1 MGHIL
6 GDPDLGVQ
14 GSTTNSSTIIPG
26 ELSQN
31 MMDEKRVDAASV
43 VINQAGLW
51 VTGGRNFKDEKNS
64 TEIFFLDRPPIRGPD
79 LPRGLFGHSM
89 VQINPNTIYII
100 GGKFGRNQQD
110 FSPFTWIVNNPIISN
125 NINVEFEEGP
135 SLIIPRKEHACA
147 KMEIN
152 GEVFIVVAGGIT
164 NCIDDEEYYGPRSVE
179 ILNFSSPFGQWERGT
194 KKLHWFLNFFSFL

>member
-64 TEIFFLDRPPIRGPD
+64 TEIFFWID
-79 LPRGLFGHSM
+79 LQYEA
-89 VQINPNTIYII
+89 QIC
-100 GGKFGRNQQD
+100 Q
-110 FSPFTWIVNNPIISN
+110 
-125 NINVEFEEGP
+125 
-135 SLIIPRKEHACA
+135 
-147 KMEIN
+147 
-152 GEVFIVVAGGIT
+152 EVFLVT
-164 NCIDDEEYYGPRSVE
+164 P
-179 ILNFSSPFGQWERGT
+179 
-194 KKLHWFLNFFSFL
+194 WFK

>member
-51 VTGGRNFKDEKNS
+51 VTGGRNFKDENDQLSSAVKLAADFIYG
-64 TEIFFLDRPPIRGPD
+64 EFKCGP
-79 LPRGLFGHSM
+79 
-89 VQINPNTIYII
+89 
-100 GGKFGRNQQD
+100 
-110 FSPFTWIVNNPIISN
+110 
-125 NINVEFEEGP
+125 
-135 SLIIPRKEHACA
+135 
-147 KMEIN
+147 
-152 GEVFIVVAGGIT
+152 
-164 NCIDDEEYYGPRSVE
+164 
-179 ILNFSSPFGQWERGT
+179 
-194 KKLHWFLNFFSFL
+194 